1 MSWGVSLG
9 IKSERT
15 ITMTFED
22 AVDEIDDAE
31 ALMLIAYKKLMN
43 VEKRCPKAVG
53 YPLKD
58 VIITLDSAR
67 LALILV
73 QDDYSAMR

>member
-1 MSWGVSLG
+1 
-9 IKSERT
+9 
-15 ITMTFED
+15 MTFED
-22 AVDEIDDAE
+22 AVEEIDDAE

-43 VEKRCPKAVG
+43 VEKRCPKAIG

-67 LALILV
+67 LALVIV
-73 QDDYSAMR
+73 REDYSVVG

>member
-1 MSWGVSLG
+1 
-9 IKSERT
+9 
-15 ITMTFED
+15 MTFED
-22 AVDEIDDAE
+22 AVEEIDDAE

-43 VEKRCPKAVG
+43 VEKRCPKANG

-67 LALILV
+67 LALVIV
-73 QDDYSAMR
+73 REDYSVVG

>member
-1 MSWGVSLG
+1 
-9 IKSERT
+9 
-15 ITMTFED
+15 MTFED

-43 VEKRCPKAVG
+43 VEKRCPKAIG

-67 LALILV
+67 LALVIV
-73 QDDYSAMR
+73 REDYSVVG